1 MCIRDRIEAEQTGK
15 ETGEG
20 SRLYLFT
27 TKTCPNC
34 KAAKEFLKDVDYQI
48 IDAEENEEMS
58 DKYGIM
64 QAPTLVVV
72 KDGQVTKYVNASNIR
87 KFAEENR

>member
-1 MCIRDRIEAEQTGK
+1 MIQQTASSCRSAIVRFAEGNLNFK
-15 ETGEG
+15 
-20 SRLYLFT
+20 FPPP
-27 TKTCPNC
+27 CPNC

-48 IDAEENEEMS
+48 VDAEENEEMS

>member
-1 MCIRDRIEAEQTGK
+1 M
-15 ETGEG
+15 
-20 SRLYLFT
+20 
-27 TKTCPNC
+27 
-34 KAAKEFLKDVDYQI
+34 DYQI

-87 KFAEENR
+87 KFAEEQKE